1 MALKF
6 PEDFLPAQID
16 EEVDLLCATPG
27 APRKIALQDLRQPLL
42 SRLTALETAPVV
54 DVSDILARLTA
65 LETATPESGL
75 PAGVVM
81 VWPVAA
87 AIPSDFLALDGTE
100 YAVSVAPAL
109 AAIFGESAPGL
120 FRVPD
125 WRDRAVV
132 GASAAHPVASTF
144 GEEAHTLTIPEM
156 PAHDGHGACGAT
168 TVTGNIWVL
177 VGAYGRGN
185 VKGGGLPHN
194 NLPPSVAAI
203 WIIKK

>member
-1 MALKF
+1 MAIKF
-6 PEDFLPAQID
+6 PEDFLTAQID
-16 EEVDLLCATPG
+16 EAVDLLCATPG
-27 APRKIALQDLRQPLL
+27 TPRKIALQDLRQPLL
-42 SRLTALETAPVV
+42 TRLTALETAPVV

-75 PAGVVM
+75 PAGVVL
-81 VWPVAA
+81 VWPSAA
-87 AIPSDFLALDGTE
+87 AIPADYLALDGTE

-132 GASAAHPVASTF
+132 GASAAHPLASTF
-144 GEEAHTLTIPEM
+144 GAATHALTISEM
-156 PAHDGHGACGAT
+156 PPHGGHGAGGFVLQAGVGYSFNT
-168 TVTGNIWVL
+168 TH
-177 VGAYGRGN
+177 
-185 VKGGGLPHN
+185 GGGQPHN
-194 NLPPSVAAI
+194 NIPPSVAAI

>member
-16 EEVDLLCATPG
+16 ETVDLLCAMPG
-27 APRKIALQDLRQPLL
+27 TPRKISLQDLRQPILT
-42 SRLTALETAPVV
+42 RLTALEAAPVV

-75 PAGVVM
+75 PAGVVL
-81 VWPVAA
+81 VWPSAS

-100 YAVSVAPAL
+100 YDNSIAPAL
-109 AAIFGESAPGL
+109 AAILGESSVGK

-132 GASAAHPVASTF
+132 GASVAHPLGAVFGEAAHK
-144 GEEAHTLTIPEM
+144 LTIAEM
-156 PAHDGHGACGAT
+156 PSHGKHNPASIQY
-168 TVTGNIWVL
+168 V
-177 VGAYGRGN
+177 AYGGTGLVPN
-185 VKGGGLPHN
+185 GYVNIGGDQPHN

-203 WIIKK
+203 WIIRK

>member
-1 MALKF
+1 MAIKF
-6 PEDFLPAQID
+6 PEDFLTAQLD
-16 EEVDLLCATPG
+16 EAVDLLCATPG
-27 APRKIALQDLRQPLL
+27 TPRKIALQDIRQPLL
-42 SRLTALETAPVV
+42 TRLTALETAPVV

-75 PAGVVM
+75 PTGVVL

-87 AIPSDFLALDGTE
+87 VIPSDFLALDGTE

-109 AAIFGESAPGL
+109 AAILGESSTGM

-132 GASAAHPVASTF
+132 GASAAHPLASTF
-144 GEEAHTLTIPEM
+144 GAATHTLTIAEM
-156 PAHDGHGACGAT
+156 PAHPHVIRPGSTPLGNTGAGAQGWVT
-168 TVTGNIWVL
+168 LNANTGN
-177 VGAYGRGN
+177 N
-185 VKGGGLPHN
+185 QPHN
-194 NLPPSVAAI
+194 NIPPSVAAI